1 MASSSVHRETTQH
14 WVIGLRRRL
23 TAVTVDAPMHV
34 RALVRA
40 DELWLALLAIVVGI
54 CSGLCVVLMDFLSH
68 HFHFWFFALPHLGEG
83 LSQQSHIDPIR
94 AMVVPILGGAVLGSV
109 AWLLAKYKL
118 TNFIDP
124 IEANAL
130 YGGKMSLRDSFI
142 VAMQTS
148 FSNGVGGSVGQEA
161 GYAQFGGGIAS
172 WMGQHLRLR
181 RNDLRVLVGCG
192 AGAAIGGAFNAPLCG
207 AFYGIELVI
216 GTYSIPSLT
225 MVVIAS
231 LAGTLTVEL
240 LMHGGVH
247 ILDVVLPTHTPGY
260 AYVLAVLLGV
270 IAGFVGIAIM
280 RAVTALEGAFRQA
293 KVPVWL
299 RPILGGVVVGL
310 LGSISPK
317 VLASGNSSMHTELA
331 VVYPFL
337 LAVTLLVM
345 KSTASAFSIATGFR
359 GGLFF
364 ASLFMG
370 SLLGRAYGD
379 VAVMLPFAHGVP
391 IGFYAVVGM
400 AALATA
406 IVSGTMTMTFLTLE
420 STSNFS
426 ITIAVLMAAI
436 AASLTVRRFFGYSF
450 ATWRFHLRGETIRG
464 AVDVGWLHNLT
475 VGRMM
480 RRTQYT
486 IHEDADVP
494 TFKTEFPL
502 GRTHYVVVLD
512 SDERYVGLAYPSEVH
527 APDAVENET
536 IHDML
541 RHREDFLVPQSTV
554 KEAIR
559 AFEKAEC
566 DVLAVLDGADSRSV
580 LGVLTEQYALRR
592 YSEELDQRRREL
604 SGE

>member
-1 MASSSVHRETTQH
+1 MASSTVQGRSNSRWWAAT
-14 WVIGLRRRL
+14 RRRL
-23 TAVTVDAPMHV
+23 AAITVDAPMHV
-34 RALVRA
+34 RALVRT
-40 DELWLALLAIVVGI
+40 DEVWLAAIAVVVGVF
-54 CSGLCVVLMDFLSH
+54 SGFCVFLMDFLSH
-68 HFHFWFFALPHLGEG
+68 HFHFWFFALPKLGEG
-83 LSQQSHIDPIR
+83 LSQQTHIDPMR
-94 AMVVPILGGAVLGSV
+94 AIFVPILGGAALGSV
-109 AWLLAKYKL
+109 AWILGKYRI
-118 TNFIDP
+118 TNIVDP
-124 IEANAL
+124 VEANAL

-172 WMGQHLRLR
+172 WIGQHLRLR

-216 GTYSIPSLT
+216 GTYSLPTLT

-231 LAGTLTVEL
+231 LSGTLTTEL
-240 LMHGGVH
+240 LMDGGVRP
-247 ILDVVLPTHTPGY
+247 LDVVLPTHTPGY
-260 AYVLAVLLGV
+260 AYPLAVLLGI

-280 RAVTALEGAFRQA
+280 RTVTSLEAVFRRTG
-293 KVPVWL
+293 VPVWL
-299 RPILGGVVVGL
+299 RPMIGGVVVGL
-310 LGSISPK
+310 LGSITPK
-317 VLASGNSSMHTELA
+317 VMASGNSSLHTQLA
-331 VVYPFL
+331 VIYPFM
-337 LAVTLLVM
+337 LAVALLVM

-364 ASLFMG
+364 AALFMG

-379 VAVMLPFAHGVP
+379 VAVLLPVAHGVP

-420 STSNFS
+420 STNNFS

-450 ATWRFHLRGETIRG
+450 TTWRFHLRGETIRS
-464 AVDVGWLHNLT
+464 AVDIGWIHNLT

-480 RRTQYT
+480 RRNQYVTQDSSE
-486 IHEDADVP
+486 IAE
-494 TFKTEFPL
+494 FKAEFPL
-502 GRTHYVVVLD
+502 GRTQYVVVLD
-512 SDERYVGLAYPSEVH
+512 ENQRYAGLAYPSEVH
-527 APDAVENET
+527 APDVAAEESIQPLV
-536 IHDML
+536 
-541 RHREDFLVPQSTV
+541 RHRDDFLTPQATV

-566 DVLAVLDGADSRSV
+566 DVLAVIDGEETRQV

>member
-1 MASSSVHRETTQH
+1 MAIPSNLAD
-14 WVIGLRRRL
+14 GRRAVRVWLARHDL
-23 TAVTVDAPMHV
+23 TPATAWTHL

-40 DELWLALLAIVVGI
+40 DEMWLALLAAVTGVCSGI
-54 CSGLCVVLMDFLSH
+54 CVYIMDFLAI
-68 HFHFWFFALPHLGEG
+68 HFHYWFFALPKLGEG
-83 LSQQSHIDPIR
+83 LSEQAQIEPIR
-94 AMVVPILGGAVLGSV
+94 AIIVPILGGAVLGSMT
-109 AWLLAKYKL
+109 WLLAKYRPG
-118 TNFIDP
+118 NFVDP

-130 YGGKMSLRDSFI
+130 YGGKLSLRDSFI

-161 GYAQFGGGIAS
+161 GYAQFGGGVAS
-172 WMGQHLRLR
+172 FIGQQLRLR

-216 GTYSIPSLT
+216 GTYSLSSLT

-231 LAGTLTVEL
+231 LAGTLVVET
-240 LMHGGVH
+240 LMNGGAAP
-247 ILDVVLPTHTPGY
+247 LSVVLPTHVPGY
-260 AYVLAVLLGV
+260 AYVLAVLLGT
-270 IAGFVGIAIM
+270 IAGFVGIGIM
-280 RAVTALEGAFRQA
+280 RAVTTLETLLRRAG
-293 KVPVWL
+293 VPVWL
-299 RPILGGVVVGL
+299 RPILGGTVVGL

-317 VLASGNSSMHTELA
+317 VLASGNSSLHTELA
-331 VVYPFL
+331 VIYPFAIAMVL
-337 LAVTLLVM
+337 LLM
-345 KSTASAFSIATGFR
+345 KSVASSFSIATGFR

-370 SLLGRAYGD
+370 SLLGRGFGD
-379 VAVMLPFAHGVP
+379 LAILLPVQHGVP

-420 STSNFS
+420 STNNFS

-436 AASLTVRRFFGYSF
+436 ASSLTVRRFFGYSF
-450 ATWRFHLRGETIRG
+450 TTWRFHLRGESIRS
-464 AVDVGWLHNLT
+464 AVDVGWIHNLT

-480 RRTQYT
+480 RKIGYIT
-486 IHEDADVP
+486 HEA
-494 TFKTEFPL
+494 TELEMFRQEFPL
-502 GRTHYVVVLD
+502 GRTQYVVAVD
-512 SDERYVGLAYPSEVH
+512 ADERYVGLVYPAETH
-527 APDAVENET
+527 APGVPTDQRV
-536 IHDML
+536 HDFL
-541 RHREDFLVPQSTV
+541 RHEVDFLLPQMTV
-554 KEAIR
+554 KEAIQ
-559 AFEKAEC
+559 AFERVQC
-566 DVLAVLDGADSRSV
+566 DVLAVLDGPETRHV